1 MLSFKSFFERL
12 KATTDINSQ
21 FDLAKALG
29 INRSAIT
36 QAKSRQVVPQSWIL
50 PLCRRYSLNPDWLQ
64 MGQGHP
70 QMSRDYSEAAIQ
82 RGRSVQ
88 TKYTVSVAPDKNA
101 SARIDKQNSSAG
113 SVFPT
118 RGNTPQAESGPMYPV
133 PKVSARLCAGAGSW
147 EIETLPVGD
156 FPFPTQWLSRMGNPR
171 SMVLMDVMGDSMDP
185 GILDGDTVMIDQSR
199 QAPGKGIWAVST
211 SDTIMIK
218 RLEKNKDGSVSLKCD
233 NADYGAEV
241 IPAEKL
247 KNLKIIGKVI
257 WLARDCRW
265 F

>member
-64 MGQGHP
+64 MGQGQP
-70 QMSRDYSEAAIQ
+70 QMPRDYSEASILHNQSANIKVTSAASV
-82 RGRSVQ
+82 RSTTVKAEKKNQ
-88 TKYTVSVAPDKNA
+88 TAECVLNNRK
-101 SARIDKQNSSAG
+101 
-113 SVFPT
+113 
-118 RGNTPQAESGPMYPV
+118 NTPHTDAGPMYLV
-133 PKVSARLCAGAGSW
+133 PKVSARLCAGIEAW
-147 EIETLPVGD
+147 EIETLPVGE

-171 SMVLMDVMGDSMDP
+171 SMVLMDVMGDSMEP

-199 QAPGKGIWAVST
+199 QVPGKGIWAVSMG
-211 SDTIMIK
+211 DTIMIK
-218 RLEKNKDGSVSLKCD
+218 RLESHKDGSVTLKCD
-233 NADYGAEV
+233 NADYGTEV
-241 IPAEKL
+241 LSAEKL

-257 WLARDCRW
+257 WMSRDCRW